1 MRKALTR
8 ALPTLVGHL
17 IHLLFSGLRGRGL
30 ARRSPS
36 VGGKAQ
42 PPSPDKRLAA
52 MLLIARGLK
61 K

>member
-17 IHLLFSGLRGRGL
+17 YSSCHLLFLGLGGRGN
-30 ARRSPS
+30 
-36 VGGKAQ
+36 VE
-42 PPSPDKRLAA
+42 PPSPLNGLAA